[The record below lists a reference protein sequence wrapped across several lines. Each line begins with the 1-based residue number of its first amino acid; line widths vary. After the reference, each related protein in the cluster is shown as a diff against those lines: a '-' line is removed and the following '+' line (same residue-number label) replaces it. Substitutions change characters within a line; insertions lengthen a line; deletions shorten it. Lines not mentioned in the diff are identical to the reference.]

1 MDLPINLGNK
11 PPERKPIITLNKL
24 ILTLAINPLL
34 EKIDRLLTI
43 TVTVKITV
51 SLRSPLKFSRSL
63 KCYRPSRV

>member
-1 MDLPINLGNK
+1 MDSPINLGNK

-34 EKIDRLLTI
+34 EKIDPLATI
-43 TVTVKITV
+43 VNKKITV
-51 SLRSPLKFSRSL
+51 CLRSPLKFSRSL

>member
-1 MDLPINLGNK
+1 MGSPINLGNK

-24 ILTLAINPLL
+24 ILTLAINPLS

-63 KCYRPSRV
+63 KCSRPSRV